1 VATGSPGDGLEPVP
15 ADAPIAAHGARWTH
29 EEDEELVA
37 AVLAGTDLAV
47 IAERHGRT
55 RVGIEYRLLKMIP
68 AGEDIPADQRLGWI
82 MARLT
87 DPGFDW
93 RAQLAQPRPGRPD
106 STPLPPDAG
115 EVLDTWQRING
126 TELSAERRAR
136 FVGSP
141 AVRDL
146 VHYPADVL
154 RDRGR
159 HVYQAHGRLLLD
171 DWAAECSMPGVTDLP
186 PPADLRK
193 TLVKTGEAVRMLV
206 AAAVAALP
214 NEDDR
219 EVLERRLGLSG
230 DRPQTLEHIG
240 TESGV
245 TRERIRQR
253 LDRAATAI
261 TAGRARAGYRTVQ
274 AQARRRLSE
283 LIRGD
288 DRMADESLI
297 LAVAEL
303 SFPHAHPRFVTRLI
317 AGIAGVHAHH
327 QSSKP
332 DTNGSR

>member
-1 VATGSPGDGLEPVP
+1 M
-15 ADAPIAAHGARWTH
+15 
-29 EEDEELVA
+29 
-37 AVLAGTDLAV
+37 LAGTDLAV
-47 IAERHGRT
+47 IAERHGRA

-68 AGEDIPADQRLGWI
+68 AGEDVPADQRLGWI
-82 MARLT
+82 TAKLT

-93 RAQLAQPRPGRPD
+93 RAQLAQPRPGRRD
-106 STPLPPDAG
+106 SRASPTPPPPDAG

-126 TELSAERRAR
+126 TELSTERRAR

-154 RDRGR
+154 QERGG
-159 HVYQAHGRLLLD
+159 HVYQAHGRLILD
-171 DWAAECSMPGVTDLP
+171 DWAAECAMPGVTDLP

-193 TLVKTGEAVRMLV
+193 ALVKTGEAVRMLV

-214 NEDDR
+214 NEGDR

-253 LDRAATAI
+253 LDRAAKAI
-261 TAGRARAGYRTVQ
+261 TTGRARAGYRTVQ
-274 AQARRRLSE
+274 ARARRRLSE

-288 DRMADESLI
+288 DGIADESFV

-303 SFPHAHPRFVTRLI
+303 SFPRAHPGFTARVIT
-317 AGIAGVHAHH
+317 AVAGVRR
-327 QSSKP
+327 SSSASSEP
-332 DTNGSR
+332 EADGSG

>member
-1 VATGSPGDGLEPVP
+1 VTSERLGPD
-15 ADAPIAAHGARWTH
+15 DAPLASPGARWTR

-47 IAERHGRT
+47 IAERHGRA
-55 RVGIEYRLLKMIP
+55 RVGIEYRLLKIIP

-82 MARLT
+82 MAKLA

-93 RAQLAQPRPGRPD
+93 RAQLAQPGPGRRD
-106 STPLPPDAG
+106 SGASPTLPSPDAG
-115 EVLDTWQRING
+115 EVLDAWQRING

-154 RDRGR
+154 RERGH

-171 DWAAECSMPGVTDLP
+171 DWAAECAMPGVTDLP
-186 PPADLRK
+186 PPANLR
-193 TLVKTGEAVRMLV
+193 TALVRTGEAVRMLV

-214 NEDDR
+214 NEGDR
-219 EVLERRLGLSG
+219 KVLERRLGLSG
-230 DRPQTLEHIG
+230 DRPQTLEQIG

-253 LDRAATAI
+253 VDRAAKAI

-283 LIRGD
+283 LIGAD
-288 DRMADESLI
+288 DGIADESLV
-297 LAVAEL
+297 LAVAAL
-303 SFPHAHPRFVTRLI
+303 SFPRAHPGFVTRLI
-317 AGIAGVHAHH
+317 TGIAGVRTHH
-327 QSSKP
+327 PLKP
-332 DTNGSR
+332 DADV